1 MENSN
6 IWTEIQDYM
15 KSNITPTAYYL
26 WISAIELAYLD
37 DTSAKLKVPKELNLN
52 VIKANYSTLFDNA
65 FENVFGHKIAVE
77 LTCNDTEN
85 NIISESEKFTFDN
98 FVVGASNRFAY
109 AAAKRVADEVDSKS
123 PEILPFSCNPL
134 LIYGEKRAGKT
145 HLLNAIRN
153 EIKVRKPNL
162 QIAFVDGNSS
172 IDEVSTNA
180 DVLLVDDVQLYM
192 NDEFFNIYNSFINSN
207 KQVVLTADKIYSQ
220 FDCGLMADIAP
231 ADFETKSKIENK
243 RNTK

>member
-85 NIISESEKFTFDN
+85 NIISESEKLTFDN
-98 FVVGASNRFAY
+98 FAVGASNRFAY
-109 AAAKRVADEVDSKS
+109 AAARRVADEVDSKS

-134 LIYGEKRAGKT
+134 LIYGEKGAGKT

-153 EIKVRKPNL
+153 EIKIRNPNL
-162 QIAFVDGNSS
+162 QIAFLDENNPVD
-172 IDEVSTNA
+172 ETSTNA